1 MAHGEAPDRL
11 DTAATSAGHPAPA
24 RGNVAL
30 WMLWF
35 GFLGA
40 PLAWTLQTLANT
52 AVASHGCY
60 PQLFPLSTPVTG
72 GMRGILFAISVVAII
87 AGVAALA
94 VSFSAWRRTRSEHQE
109 KSGEDARRHNRSTA
123 ALETGEGRTRFM
135 ALSGMLTSIVF
146 LVVILAHTAAVFVVI
161 PCAG

>member
-1 MAHGEAPDRL
+1 MDHAEAPDRL
-11 DTAATSAGHPAPA
+11 DMARTEAGHPAPA

-30 WMLWF
+30 WTLWF

-40 PLAWTLQTLANT
+40 PLGWTLQTLANT

-60 PQLFPLSTPVTG
+60 PQLFPLDKPLTG
-72 GMRGILFAISVVAII
+72 GMRGILFVISIVAIA

-94 VSFSAWRRTRSEHQE
+94 VSFSTWRRTNSEHQE
-109 KSGEDARRHNRSTA
+109 KSGNAARGHGQSTA

-135 ALSGMLTSIVF
+135 AMSGVLTSIVF
-146 LVVILAHTAAVFVVI
+146 LVVILAHTAAIFVVI
-161 PCAG
+161 PCGG

>member
-1 MAHGEAPDRL
+1 MAHAEAPDRL
-11 DTAATSAGHPAPA
+11 DTAQTEAGHPAPA

-30 WMLWF
+30 WTLWF

-40 PLAWTLQTLANT
+40 PLGWTLQTLANT

-60 PQLFPLSTPVTG
+60 PQLYPLSSPMTG
-72 GMRGILFAISVVAII
+72 AMRGILFVISVVAIV

-94 VSFSAWRRTRSEHQE
+94 VSLSTWRRTNDEHQE
-109 KSGEDARRHNRSTA
+109 RSGEGARQHNQSTA

-135 ALSGMLTSIVF
+135 AMSGVLTSIVF
-146 LVVILAHTAAVFVVI
+146 LVVILAHTVAVFAVT
-161 PCAG
+161 PCGL

>member
-1 MAHGEAPDRL
+1 MAHAEAPDRI
-11 DTAATSAGHPAPA
+11 DTSPTSAGHPAPE

-30 WMLWF
+30 WLLWF

-40 PLAWTLQTLANT
+40 PLAWTFQTLANT

-60 PQLFPLSTPVTG
+60 PNLFPLDKPVTG
-72 GMRGILFAISVVAII
+72 GMRGILFVISIVAIV

-94 VSFSAWRRTRSEHQE
+94 VSFSAWQRTKSEHQAR
-109 KSGEDARRHNRSTA
+109 SGEGARQHDQSVA

-135 ALSGMLTSIVF
+135 ALSGVLTSIIF
-146 LVVILAHTAAVFVVI
+146 LIVIIAHTAAVFAVI
-161 PCAG
+161 PCSG